1 MNPGALA
8 EFYMDVFELSE
19 EPKALEDPNHYLT
32 DGKVTLALTPW
43 SIEDYQGTE
52 HRGPGLDHIGFKV
65 ESVDNFKQDIE
76 VLTGVDPEWLSPKT
90 PILQSE
96 NEVVMSLLAR
106 CRYGKHQLCDPEG
119 NLLDVLE

>member
-1 MNPGALA
+1 
-8 EFYMDVFELSE
+8 
-19 EPKALEDPNHYLT
+19 
-32 DGKVTLALTPW
+32 
-43 SIEDYQGTE
+43 
-52 HRGPGLDHIGFKV
+52 LDHIGFKV
-65 ESVDNFKQDIE
+65 ESVENFKQDLE

-96 NEVVMSLLAR
+96 NEVVMNLLAR